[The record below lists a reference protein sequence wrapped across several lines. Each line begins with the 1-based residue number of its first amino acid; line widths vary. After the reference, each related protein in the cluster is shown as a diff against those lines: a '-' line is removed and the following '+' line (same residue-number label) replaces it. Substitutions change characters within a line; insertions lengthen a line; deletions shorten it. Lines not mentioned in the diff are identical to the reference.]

1 VEERQPHSQDDQN
14 DTFLFE
20 KLQEHV
26 LENYPNPDRIGCLD
40 HATLETW
47 VFHPEQLDLSDPK
60 YLHVLKCAECTREL
74 LELRKLKK
82 AKSSTSA
89 GETGGHQTKG
99 SNWRWAIAAILLCC
113 LAVGGLTYWRIRSQ
127 TSSLGGITADPV
139 AMTIDLSQAGT
150 TRGGET
156 STVPPVALPRRVI
169 TAHVLLPYFS
179 PGGKYVVSVTME
191 RNGGHTKAEGQ
202 GIANINGFHADLSVS
217 LDLRVLPRGTYYLAT
232 THQGDRASYYYP
244 LTVR

>member
-26 LENYPNPDRIGCLD
+26 LENYPNPDRIGCFD

-47 VFHPEQLDLSDPK
+47 VFHPERLDLSDPK

-74 LELRKLKK
+74 LELRKLKNDRGSASK
-82 AKSSTSA
+82 AQSVTEQPRSS
-89 GETGGHQTKG
+89 
-99 SNWRWAIAAILLCC
+99 RWPLAIAAILLFCI
-113 LAVGGLTYWRIRSQ
+113 AVAGVTYWRIQSQ
-127 TSSLGGITADPV
+127 AASTMGITADPV

-179 PGGKYVVSVTME
+179 PGGKYVVSVTMD

-217 LDLRVLPRGTYYLAT
+217 LDLRALPRGTYYLAT
-232 THQGDRASYYYP
+232 THQGDQASYYYP